1 MKILLVVATKNE
13 VFKSNFEDLDILHT
27 GVGMVNTTLKL
38 TQKLSVSNYDLV
50 INLGIAGT
58 FKNELRVGDVVEVI
72 EDTFS
77 EIGYQDKN
85 DFFQFTD
92 FNIIETYKVKGQTSL
107 IKVKGITVNTV
118 HGNKDSIVK
127 VVEKFNPDIES
138 MEGAAVFK
146 VCEEFKIP
154 CMQIRAISNIVEERN
169 KEEWNIP
176 LAINNLNKSVEQII
190 SKL

>member
-1 MKILLVVATKNE
+1 MKILLVAATKNE
-13 VFKSNFEDLDILHT
+13 VLKSNFEDLDILHT

-38 TQKLSVSNYDLV
+38 TQKLSVSSYDLV

-107 IKVKGITVNTV
+107 VKVKGITVNTV

-169 KEEWNIP
+169 KEKWNIP

>member
-1 MKILLVVATKNE
+1 MKILLVAATKNE
-13 VFKSNFEDLDILHT
+13 VLKSNFEDLDILHT

-38 TQKLSVSNYDLV
+38 TQKFSVSSYDLV

-107 IKVKGITVNTV
+107 VKVKGITVNTV

-169 KEEWNIP
+169 KEKWNIP